1 MASLLG
7 YDYGVIGAALDSI
20 RVFFHVS
27 PSELGWLVGIYTL
40 FSVIASPIS
49 GLLGD
54 YLGRRTVLGTA
65 SVIAASGT
73 LLCAAASSYTVLVAG
88 RAITGFG
95 VGAGIAQAPTYV
107 AELAPAHERG
117 YHTTQIEVFLNAGM
131 VMGFV
136 TGLLTVRLGSP
147 WDFRIMCGLG
157 VLPTLLLIFLL
168 PRAPESPRWLLS
180 RGLDAEAM
188 ASLRCALV
196 PEEEAQH
203 TMREMRRELAD
214 EQTSSWGVLQHL
226 SETATYQSFAV
237 SMALSVCMAGSGVD
251 VIMYYS
257 GAILQAS
264 GLHDE
269 ADLRCCLVLMGI
281 IKTFM
286 VVLASWSIDRV
297 GRRPLLMAS
306 CAGMSC
312 AGFLLLVPG
321 LCSRYVPF
329 TLAGIM
335 SSLGCFGFGL
345 GPSYYTMISE
355 VWPTH
360 MRSLGASWSNAVSS
374 ILSCIIQCSF
384 YTAVQF
390 MSIAGTMSLFSACS
404 LLSVFLVHYAIPET
418 SGRSLEEINSTRRQS
433 LVDLSLEGV
442 ADVRK
447 RHSQTTVLSA
457 QSWQLSSSPGAWQR
471 GTSDEELL
479 TQQHK
484 RSQG

>member
-1 MASLLG
+1 VASLLG

-20 RVFFHVS
+20 RSFFHVS
-27 PSELGWLVGIYTL
+27 ESEMGWLVAIFTL
-40 FSVIASPIS
+40 FSVIACPIS

-54 YLGRRTVLGTA
+54 FFGRKTMLGAA
-65 SVIAASGT
+65 SVIAACGT
-73 LLCAAASSYTVLVAG
+73 LLCAAATSYTVLVAG

-95 VGAGIAQAPTYV
+95 VGAGIAQAPIYL
-107 AELAPAHERG
+107 AELAPVHERG
-117 YHTTQIEVFLNAGM
+117 FHSTQIEVYLNFGM
-131 VMGFV
+131 VLGFV

-147 WDFRIMCGLG
+147 MDFRVMCGLG
-157 VLPTLLLIFLL
+157 VLPTLFLMALL
-168 PRAPESPRWLLS
+168 PQAPESPRWLLS
-180 RGLDAEAM
+180 RGLDSEA
-188 ASLRCALV
+188 RNALHSAGV
-196 PEEEAQH
+196 PEQEAQQ
-203 TMREMRRELAD
+203 TMLEMRRELAE
-214 EQTSSWGVLQHL
+214 EQRTSWGLLQHL

-237 SMALSVCMAGSGVD
+237 TIGLSICVAFSGVD
-251 VIMYYS
+251 VITYYS
-257 GAILQAS
+257 GALLQAS
-264 GLHDE
+264 GLDDE
-269 ADLRCCLVLMGI
+269 TDLRCCLVLMGI

-286 VVLASWSIDRV
+286 VVLGSLTIDIV

-360 MRSLGASWSNAVSS
+360 MRSAGSSWSNAVTN
-374 ILSCIIQCSF
+374 ILSCMIQCSF

-390 MSIAGTMSLFSACS
+390 MSLAGTISLFAACS
-404 LLSVFLVHYAIPET
+404 MLSVFLVHYTIPET

-433 LVDLSLEGV
+433 LVDLSLQGV
-442 ADVRK
+442 GELSR
-447 RHSQTTVLSA
+447 RQSQAAVFSA
-457 QSWQLSSSPGAWQR
+457 QSWQPGSHSAAWQQH
-471 GTSDEELL
+471 TSDEEHL
-479 TQQHK
+479 TQLHK
-484 RSQG
+484 R